1 MKNTM
6 FCGWG
11 LGLAV
16 FLSGCGGVDR
26 LTEMDA
32 APNGYVMYRSAQ
44 PNAEDAEEICKR
56 GVRKVFAL
64 NGEGRKYAERLKEV
78 CPNAEIVYDYPQSP
92 DDGVPSEFL
101 DLFDRSVEEAK
112 AAGQGILFHCSC
124 GCHRT
129 GRLAAYYRMKYQ
141 NWSAA
146 AAIDEMNTLG
156 KDISQ
161 HPSLNSQIYALEDAI
176 QGRGCSQPV
185 QFCIGTR

>member
-1 MKNTM
+1 MKNRM

-16 FLSGCGGVDR
+16 LFSGCGGVDR
-26 LTEMDA
+26 LTELDS

-44 PNAEDAEEICKR
+44 PDASDAEEICKR

-78 CPNAEIVYDYPQSP
+78 CPDAEIVYDIPQNP
-92 DDGVPSEFL
+92 DAAVPRDFL

-112 AAGQGILFHCSC
+112 AAGQAVLFHCSC

-141 NWSAA
+141 NWSAE
-146 AAIDEMNTLG
+146 AAIDEMKTLG
-156 KDISQ
+156 KDMDQ
-161 HPSLNSQIYALEDAI
+161 HPSLSSQIRALEDLI
-176 QGRGCSQPV
+176 GGRGCTQPAE
-185 QFCIGTR
+185 FCVGSS